1 MNRFS
6 YARPVTLGAA
16 LDAVA
21 AGRVIAGGTN
31 LVDLM
36 KYNVEKP
43 AGLIDINALPLG
55 SIEETEGGGL
65 RIGALVSNAAV
76 AADARV
82 RERYPLLASAILAG
96 ASPQLRNVATTG
108 GNLLQR
114 TRCYYFYDI
123 ATACNK
129 RTPGEGFSVIASTA
143 SRRIRRIC
151 VWRWRHW
158 RRPCRLRGRAVGG
171 RLRLPIFIGCLA
183 IDRRTTA
190 RWRVTRSLS
199 RSSCRRKVL
208 LPTARI

>member
-65 RIGALVSNAAV
+65 RIGALGSIAAV

-82 RERYPLLASAILAG
+82 RERYPLLASAIFFNATFKPIIKMLFNRFIRHV
-96 ASPQLRNVATTG
+96 SPYA
-108 GNLLQR
+108 
-114 TRCYYFYDI
+114 FI
-123 ATACNK
+123 
-129 RTPGEGFSVIASTA
+129 
-143 SRRIRRIC
+143 IC
-151 VWRWRHW
+151 
-158 RRPCRLRGRAVGG
+158 CMTQS
-171 RLRLPIFIGCLA
+171 FIM
-183 IDRRTTA
+183 
-190 RWRVTRSLS
+190 VSL
-199 RSSCRRKVL
+199 
-208 LPTARI
+208 